1 MAKTINCFCHL
12 LLVPDSFFLNFNLF
26 FMYKTLVLCCLLY
39 CSACTTGARL
49 SVMKPADIAISQ
61 DIQTL
66 ILVNRHRPDPNKK
79 GNTFINILEG
89 FLTGEGIGADR
100 RGADA
105 CIDGLSNILYNSP
118 RFRAYRPSI
127 ELKGTGLASFPE
139 PLPKDII
146 QLICAK
152 EDSVDGL
159 VTVEAFD
166 SDSQLRF
173 SSSSKKKKDKNGNE
187 YTVITHNV
195 NASLRITVGWR
206 FYNAHTGHIID
217 QFRMY
222 ETVNFRAKGASKQQ
236 AIRNLPAQDAI
247 IERAGRV
254 IGDAYARRISPA
266 WLRVQRKFYS
276 GGCPEFRMAK
286 RHADLREW
294 QKSADIWK
302 TLVNDQRSRIAKRAC
317 YNMALGCEIFGDLES
332 AADWASKAY
341 TLGLRDARSYHNI
354 LLRRIREEARLAEQ
368 LKDSEK

>member
-1 MAKTINCFCHL
+1 MYKIL
-12 LLVPDSFFLNFNLF
+12 LLF
-26 FMYKTLVLCCLLY
+26 CLLY

-49 SVMKPADIAISQ
+49 SVMKPADINISQ

-89 FLTGEGIGADR
+89 FLTGEGIGSDR

-105 CIDGLSNILYNSP
+105 CIDGLANILYNSP
-118 RFRAYRPSI
+118 RFRAYRPAI

-146 QLICAK
+146 QMICAK

-159 VTVEAFD
+159 VTIEAFD
-166 SDSQLRF
+166 SDSQLNF
-173 SSSSKKKKDKNGNE
+173 GTSSKKKKDKNGHE
-187 YTVITHNV
+187 YTVVTHKV

-206 FYNAHTGHIID
+206 FYDAHTGHIID

-222 ETVNFRAKGASKQQ
+222 ETVSFRASGATRQQ
-236 AIRNLPAQDAI
+236 AILNLPAQDAI
-247 IERAGRV
+247 IQRAGRV

-276 GGCPEFRMAK
+276 GGCPEFSMAK

-302 TLVNDQRSRIAKRAC
+302 SLTNDPRRRIAKRAN
-317 YNMALGCEIFGDLES
+317 YNMALACEIFGDLES
-332 AADWASKAY
+332 ALDWAAKSY
-341 TLGLRDARSYHNI
+341 TMGLKDGRSYHNI
-354 LLRRIREEARLAEQ
+354 LLRRMQDEARLAEQ
-368 LKDSEK
+368 LQDAEK